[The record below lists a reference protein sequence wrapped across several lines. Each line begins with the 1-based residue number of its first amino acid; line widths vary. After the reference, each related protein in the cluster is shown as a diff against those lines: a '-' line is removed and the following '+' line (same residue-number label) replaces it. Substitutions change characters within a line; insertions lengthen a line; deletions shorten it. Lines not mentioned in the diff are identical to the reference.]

1 MEHRQFTGIKIAL
14 DHLHP
19 HPDNPRK
26 NLGDISELTESIRK
40 NGIMQNLTVIPIK
53 EDDDPNKWEY
63 RILIG
68 HRRAA
73 AAKEAHLLTVPCNVV
88 FDMDP
93 REQVAIMLE
102 ENMQRSDLTVIE
114 QAQGFQMMLD
124 LGETEESIAEK
135 TGFSRTTVR
144 HRLQIAKLDPRA
156 IRKHENKDHEF
167 QLSITDLIA
176 LERIKDMKT
185 RNEILMNAR
194 DGRDLIQKVD
204 IEAERAMRRENFDL
218 YKKQLEEMGVMEA
231 PKKVVDA
238 RYTGRYE
245 QIGCYDLSKKPPL
258 KINVKG
264 LKKSEHAW
272 YLPLGLWDRNMI
284 VLQSKP
290 KSADSE
296 EMTAKEKE
304 AAVREKK
311 RKELMAIQNAFRKD
325 RKTFVVGILD
335 GKYRCDDEPLAWKML
350 MEAAVKLTTRL
361 YEENIGEFLTG
372 KRQYNWTDEQRTEI
386 ERRLDAMT
394 QLDKLLVLTAYAGQ
408 DSHDMINYDGKF
420 YPQCGEAQTAFCD
433 ALALW
438 GYTVQEED
446 YEKLLDGTHELY
458 AGTYDPVH
466 GG

>member
-1 MEHRQFTGIKIAL
+1 MTHKQFTGLKIAL

-26 NLGDISELTESIRK
+26 NLGDITELTESIRK
-40 NGIMQNLTVIPIK
+40 NGIMQNLTVIPLK

-73 AAKEAHLLTVPCNVV
+73 AAKEAGLLTVPCNVV

-144 HRLQIAKLDPRA
+144 HRLQIAKLDPKA
-156 IRKHENKDHEF
+156 IKKHENEEHEF

-176 LERIKDMKT
+176 LERIKDMKV

-204 IEAERAMRRENFDL
+204 IEVERAGRREIFEL
-218 YKKQLEEMGVMEA
+218 YRQELEAKGITEA
-231 PKKVVDA
+231 PQKVVDQK
-238 RYTGRYE
+238 YSNKYE
-245 QIGCYDLSKKPPL
+245 QIGYFPLDKKTQIRLPKL
-258 KINVKG
+258 R
-264 LKKSEHAW
+264 KSEHAW
-272 YLPLGLWDRNMI
+272 YMPLGLWDRALI
-284 VLQSKP
+284 VYQSRPKEEQA
-290 KSADSE
+290 KSAHQIE
-296 EMTAKEKE
+296 QEKKEKN
-304 AAVREKK
+304 
-311 RKELMAIQNAFRKD
+311 RKQLMEIQNAFRKD
-325 RKTFVVGILD
+325 RKTFVIGILD
-335 GKYRCDDEPLAWKML
+335 GKYKCDDESLAWKVL
-350 MEAAVKLTTRL
+350 TEAAIKLAARM
-361 YEENIGEFLTG
+361 YEENIGEYLTG
-372 KRQYNWTDEQRTEI
+372 KRAYNQTEEQKAEV
-386 ERRLDAMT
+386 EKRLAEMT
-394 QLDKLLVLTAYAGQ
+394 SLEKLIVLDAYAGQ
-408 DSHDMINYDGKF
+408 DARDMISYDGKF
-420 YPQCGEAQTAFCD
+420 YPESGEAQTAFCD

-438 GYTVQEED
+438 GYTVQEEE
-446 YEKLLDGTHELY
+446 YIKLLDGTHELY
-458 AGTYDPVH
+458 AQKQEG
-466 GG
+466 

>member
-1 MEHRQFTGIKIAL
+1 MEHRQFTGINIAL

-73 AAKEAHLLTVPCNVV
+73 AAKEANLLRVPCNVV

-144 HRLQIAKLDPRA
+144 HRLQIAKLDPKA
-156 IRKHENKDHEF
+156 IKKHENEEHEF

-204 IEAERAMRRENFDL
+204 IEVERAGRREIFDQ
-218 YKKQLEEMGVMEA
+218 YRKELEAKGITQA
-231 PKKVVDA
+231 PQKVVDQK
-238 RYTGRYE
+238 YSNKYE
-245 QIGCYDLSKKPPL
+245 QIGYFTLDKKTQIKLPKL
-258 KINVKG
+258 R
-264 LKKSEHAW
+264 KSEHAW
-272 YLPLGLWDRNMI
+272 YMPLGLWDRALT
-284 VLQSKP
+284 VYQSRP
-290 KSADSE
+290 KE
-296 EMTAKEKE
+296 EQDKTPYQKEQEKKEKN
-304 AAVREKK
+304 
-311 RKELMAIQNAFRKD
+311 RKQLMEIQNAFRKD
-325 RKTFVVGILD
+325 RKTFVLGILD

-386 ERRLDAMT
+386 ERRLGAMT

-433 ALALW
+433 ALAIW
-438 GYTVQEED
+438 GYTVQEKD

-458 AGTYDPVH
+458 AGSYDPVR